1 MIPIIKAIRKFRIP
15 KSLQW
20 LLIVCNALV
29 LFINLFVG
37 LLVYRDPLL
46 AIKDGGHLFYCLAFG
61 TILGM
66 GLYLFRSLVF
76 FLEKLSSNR

>member
-1 MIPIIKAIRKFRIP
+1 MIPIIKVIRKFRIP
-15 KSLQW
+15 KSLQ
-20 LLIVCNALV
+20 
-29 LFINLFVG
+29 
-37 LLVYRDPLL
+37 LLVYRNPLL